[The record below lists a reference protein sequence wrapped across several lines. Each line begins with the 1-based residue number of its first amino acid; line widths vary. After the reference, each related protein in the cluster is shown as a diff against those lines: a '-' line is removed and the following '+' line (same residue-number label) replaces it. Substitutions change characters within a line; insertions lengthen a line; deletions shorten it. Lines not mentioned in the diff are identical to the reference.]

1 MKLQHIAVLFIL
13 IILPIFITLSTY
25 IDTNMKTIRAQ
36 TKYTTSLM
44 NATHD
49 AALSFQINTAN
60 NGYSTI
66 ADSKTRDVEA
76 SISTFY
82 NILSTALRSDG
93 FTIKELQLY
102 TPAILCTLYD
112 GYYIYTKYQD
122 EYYDPDT
129 DALTTNAKD
138 EDGNVSAT
146 HYTYGLKPYM
156 SYSCRYKGTDNDFI
170 VNYTLDNTITIIGKV
185 NGADVT
191 KTGHLIALPDRSSIS
206 GIYDLTTGNNKND
219 IDNYINSKIQNF
231 TSEDL
236 WENLVILRDDG
247 LYEKSGTNHSKLYQ
261 YVIYKSQKFYV
272 EDPDDPDSKWFWYGS
287 DYRKNYV
294 SSADMILELKTLKSN
309 NNAALKYY
317 EEAVVFSNWVNDKMA
332 TITQSDA
339 VEKNGS
345 TAIFEGSNLKD
356 GYSDLGDDPIFQT
369 SSDNDPLVSWSTFN
383 EHRMNVIR
391 YSITQNL
398 SNVLQNFGNSIG
410 VDFRMPNISEQE
422 WYNIENNVTF
432 VSFMQGMPLKGK
444 TYNNYCVVSNNTNKE
459 CVNTDSIYIIAKI
472 DGAEEY
478 HKPGC
483 KHLAEKYGSAN
494 IIGAYAAGEFKRKSI
509 SVNGEDLNA
518 MVQNNGGGIEDA
530 GRAFFYPQSPYTAC
544 YDCIVNAADL
554 NSVDDILTETGSYA
568 SGKAANGLVP
578 IYRRALAR
586 ERYNLYTING
596 YLGAGN

>member
-60 NGYSTI
+60 NGYSTV

-82 NILSTALRSDG
+82 NILGTALGADG
-93 FTIKELQLY
+93 FTTQELHLY

-129 DALTTNAKD
+129 LALTTNAKD

-156 SYSCRYKGTDNDFI
+156 SYSCRYQDGNNDFI

-185 NGADVT
+185 NGVEGIT
-191 KTGHLIALPDRSSIS
+191 KTGHLIALPDSSSIS

-231 TSEDL
+231 TSEEL

-247 LYEKSGTNHSKLYQ
+247 LYEQSGTNHAKRYQ
-261 YVIYKSQKFYV
+261 YVIYKSQKFYW
-272 EDPDDPDSKWFWYGS
+272 DTDKWFWYGS

-294 SSADMILELKTLKSN
+294 SSLDMIDELNALKTN

-317 EEAVVFSNWVNDKMA
+317 EEAVVFSNWVNANMS
-332 TITQSDA
+332 TITQDKA

-345 TAIFEGSNLKD
+345 KVFFEGSNLKD
-356 GYSDLGDDPIFQT
+356 GYSDLGTNPIFKT
-369 SSDNDPLVSWSTFN
+369 SADNDPLVSWSTFN

-410 VDFRMPNISEQE
+410 VDFRMPKISEQE

-459 CVNTDSIYIIAKI
+459 CVNTDSIYIIADI
-472 DGAEEY
+472 DGVKEY

-483 KHLAEKYGSAN
+483 KHLAEKYENAT

-530 GRAFFYPQSPYTAC
+530 GRAFFYPQSDTPPYTAC

-568 SGKAANGLVP
+568 SGQVAHGLVA
-578 IYRRALAR
+578 IYRRSLAR